1 MKSEI
6 NTSRRYNLDYSQHI
20 IEDPA
25 SFRAIMLAI
34 KEPAQCTYKTKDT
47 EKIGK
52 EFTTERRVVRDLPAS
67 SWITPLD

>member
-1 MKSEI
+1 
-6 NTSRRYNLDYSQHI
+6 
-20 IEDPA
+20 
-25 SFRAIMLAI
+25 MLAI

-67 SWITPLD
+67 SWITPLDLLFTDSKEHSSANVVAKSDLG